1 MSMAGGPALPA
12 LPVYPYLGLRPFD
25 AGESGMYHGRD
36 RSLLLCHGQ
45 LRNPAVRVL
54 VLQGLSGSGKSS
66 FLRAGLMPR
75 LSAEAAEQGTDGGV
89 VPISGVVNAG
99 AGMLQTLA
107 NQMYTFVMEGPG
119 HTLWRR
125 QVPLLTKRFGTRADF
140 VQSATDGPRQ
150 LIAFI
155 EELNENPHHAALIAI
170 DQVEEYFTGPG
181 AADAAARKNF
191 LRIVEEFVRGR
202 LNGKLV
208 LALRTEQYGM
218 FVSRLPESAQPAF
231 AGLRGAN
238 KLFQHY
244 LLDPSPEQLVD
255 LVESPAAAFK
265 FAFEP
270 GAAAYI
276 VNQVCQAATS
286 PEMCV
291 LPLLQTVLLRLY
303 LGAREHALR
312 EGGPVVILK
321 SAFDALSYRADRE
334 STGFLSDFV
343 EWGLGEA
350 VHAVLQL
357 EPGSRAL
364 RSEVSAW
371 HEVLRAMSGRSEI
384 GVRIRQRTSLA
395 DIERLAL
402 AEKCLAGPTE
412 MARVLCG
419 PGIGLL
425 SPPDADGRFA
435 LQHDLI
441 CLSFDLEPAIGS
453 RSFWVQGARN
463 RRQRTR
469 LAADYGIDDLFDA
482 YDKPAPQTLRVSELR
497 FWDHKSLA
505 YAEHQGFFARLG
517 LQVEL
522 VDVDV
527 DISAADLRRKLHE
540 APGAHAVFSYP
551 RVLMNAAELEESR
564 DIVVLNS
571 FAGYAVVCNA
581 RAARTLSAYDE
592 KENWEGFDRVCTA
605 LMQLHVDGCRFEPED
620 DGARDFLRHM
630 LDIHSHRT
638 GDDDVRAAVDRVRA
652 MTHSS
657 ELAGLEFVNAL
668 RRSESEPWVA
678 IVTTPTWA
686 LAMVDKRSIL
696 PVIDQRTLL
705 GLLDSYPADL
715 GPDLAA
721 LRRKLEVRNVMN
733 LSLGVSLPGQD
744 AETLMM
750 RLVAVG
756 MFVADYIW
764 AQDREASNWIRKRW
778 IDAATQPNSQPVSLQ
793 RVSLPVFMGTFRRS
807 CGYVTAHEHGR
818 RYFGT
823 TWDDDCPMALSLN
836 HRWRQA
842 EMDYERQLAA
852 LTALQRQ
859 DRAEPD
865 ALVRRLVERASK
877 HAEIDNYFDAQR
889 LIADALQRLGRT
901 GGEIQPPRASEAP

>member
-1 MSMAGGPALPA
+1 MSMASGPALTA
-12 LPVYPYLGLRPFD
+12 YPYLGLRPFD
-25 AGESGMYHGRD
+25 AVESGMYRGRD
-36 RSLLLCHGQ
+36 SDLLLCHGQ

-107 NQMYTFVMEGPG
+107 NHMYAFVMEGPG
-119 HTLWRR
+119 QTLWRR
-125 QVPLLTKRFGTRADF
+125 QVPLLAKRFGTRADF
-140 VQSATDGPRQ
+140 VQSATDGPEQ
-150 LIAFI
+150 VIAFI
-155 EELNENPHHAALIAI
+155 EELNENPRHAASIAI

-181 AADAAARKNF
+181 TADTAARKSF

-208 LALRTEQYGM
+208 LALRTEQYGV

-238 KLFQHY
+238 KLFQYY
-244 LLDPSPEQLVD
+244 LDDPSPEQLVD
-255 LVESPAAAFK
+255 LVESPAAAFE

-270 GAAAYI
+270 GAAAHI
-276 VNQVCQAATS
+276 VDKVCEAATA
-286 PEMCV
+286 PEMSV

-303 LGAREHALR
+303 LSARDHALR
-312 EGGPVVILK
+312 EGGPAVISR

-334 STGFLSDFV
+334 STGFISDFV
-343 EWGLGEA
+343 DWGLGEA

-364 RSEVSAW
+364 RSEVSGW

-384 GVRIRQRTSLA
+384 GVRIRHRISLA
-395 DIERLAL
+395 DIKRLAL
-402 AEKCLAGPTE
+402 TENCLAGPAE
-412 MARVLCG
+412 MAHVLCG

-425 SPPDADGRFA
+425 SPPDADGCFA

-469 LAADYGIDDLFDA
+469 LAAGYGIDDLFDA

-522 VDVDV
+522 VDVND
-527 DISAADLRRKLHE
+527 DISAADLRLKLHE
-540 APGAHAVFSYP
+540 APVAHAVFSYP
-551 RVLMNAAELEESR
+551 RALMNSAELEESR

-571 FAGYAVVCNA
+571 FTGYAVVCNA

-592 KENWEGFDRVCTA
+592 KENWEGFDRICNE
-605 LMQLHVDGCRFEPED
+605 LLQLHVDGCRFEPED
-620 DGARDFLRHM
+620 DGARDFLGHM
-630 LDIHSHRT
+630 LDMHSHRT
-638 GDDDVRAAVDRVRA
+638 GDDDVRAAVDRVRDK
-652 MTHSS
+652 THSS
-657 ELAGLEFVNAL
+657 ELAGLEFVKA
-668 RRSESEPWVA
+668 RRLESEPWVA

-705 GLLDSYPADL
+705 GLLDSSPTDQ
-715 GPDLAA
+715 GPHLAA

-733 LSLGVSLPGQD
+733 LSLGVLLPGQD

-750 RLVAVG
+750 RLVSVG
-756 MFVADYIW
+756 LFVADYIW
-764 AQDREASNWIRKRW
+764 AQDREAGNWIRKRW
-778 IDAATQPNSQPVSLQ
+778 IDAATQPNGQ

-823 TWDDDCPMALSLN
+823 TWDDDCPTALSLH

-859 DRAEPD
+859 HRAEPD
-865 ALVRRLVERASK
+865 DLVRRLVERASN
-877 HAEIDNYFDAQR
+877 HAEIENYFDAQR
-889 LIADALQRLGRT
+889 LIADALQRFGRT
-901 GGEIQPPRASEAP
+901 VGVVQPLPSAEAP